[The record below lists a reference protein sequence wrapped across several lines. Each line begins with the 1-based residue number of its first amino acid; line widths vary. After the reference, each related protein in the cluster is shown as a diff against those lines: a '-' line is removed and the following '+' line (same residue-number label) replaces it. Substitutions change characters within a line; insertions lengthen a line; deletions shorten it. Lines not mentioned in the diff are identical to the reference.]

1 MGRRGLG
8 CWRSSALRS
17 APATR
22 ALVSSPASP
31 LQGAWGSQPSG
42 LALPRPSFSPALLG
56 AVGQGFSGMA
66 KSPGHG
72 FSSQLPA
79 LTFSK
84 SSLNNL
90 LYSHKVG
97 VTLEPNLTWN
107 TFHLL
112 LSASQ
117 QQP

>member
-1 MGRRGLG
+1 
-8 CWRSSALRS
+8 
-17 APATR
+17 
-22 ALVSSPASP
+22 
-31 LQGAWGSQPSG
+31 
-42 LALPRPSFSPALLG
+42 
-56 AVGQGFSGMA
+56 MA

-79 LTFSK
+79 LTLSK